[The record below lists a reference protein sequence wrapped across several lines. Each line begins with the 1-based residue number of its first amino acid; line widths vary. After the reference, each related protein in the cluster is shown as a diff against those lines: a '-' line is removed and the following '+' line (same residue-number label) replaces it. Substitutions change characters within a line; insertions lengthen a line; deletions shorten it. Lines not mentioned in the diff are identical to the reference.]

1 MSGTIPRILALALLL
16 FFVVNTASA
25 ASQFT
30 VADIRLEGL
39 QRISPGTVFNYLP
52 IKVGD
57 SVDRRRTGEAIRA
70 LFKTGF
76 FKDVRI
82 EREGDSLVVFVRER
96 PSISNIDI
104 SGNEKLETDELIDQL
119 KQIGFA
125 VGRVFNRSILEKVQ
139 QELRRAYFSL
149 GKYAVQI
156 ETTVTPLPRNRVGIN
171 IDISEGRAARI
182 KQINVV
188 GNTSFEEDDLLDLF
202 VLRTTGMWSWL
213 SKDDQY
219 SKQKLSADLESLRS
233 YYLDR
238 GFINFN
244 IDSTQVSITPDKKDV
259 YITINITE
267 GDVFT
272 VSDIKLAGEF
282 KVPEEELFE
291 RVKIYR
297 GQVFSRRKVTE
308 TSTTIGERLGD
319 EGYAF
324 ANVNAVPEID
334 EEEKQVAL
342 TFFMDP
348 GKRVYVRRVNFK
360 GNTKTKDDVLRR
372 EMRQYEGAWISTSAV
387 ERSRVRLQRL
397 GFFDDVN
404 IETPAVGG
412 TTDQVDIEVSVV
424 EHSSGNLAAGLGYS
438 QSQGV
443 VFNTSVTQENFLGT
457 GNRVSATFN
466 NSDVNRRFGLS
477 WLDPY
482 WTDEGVSRGFDLFYR
497 ETDAA
502 DANLSDYD
510 TDQFGLGV
518 TFGIPVSEFDKVD
531 VSFTAKHTEFHVG
544 SAASREVIDFET
556 QNGDQFNQIIGNVS
570 FSKDT
575 RDSISFPS
583 SGSLTRVSAELGLPG
598 LDIPYYKVTGRH
610 QRFFP
615 LTKDYTLMFNG
626 EAGYGDGLD
635 DNESLP
641 LFDHFFAGGIRTV
654 RGFESNTLGPRDSN
668 GDPLGG
674 NIKVIGRGALIV
686 PVPFVRDVKAF
697 RLTAFFDIGS
707 VFQGVSQ
714 VELDNFRYSTGVGAT
729 WLSPLGAMTFSVA
742 YPINDQDGDD
752 TQPFQFT
759 FGAGF

>member
-1 MSGTIPRILALALLL
+1 MSGTISRILALALLL
-16 FFVVNTASA
+16 FFAANSTLA
-25 ASQFT
+25 ASPFT
-30 VADIRLEGL
+30 VSDIRLEGL

-57 SVDRRRTGEAIRA
+57 TIDQQRTGEAIRA

-82 EREGDSLVVFVRER
+82 DREGDSLVVFVRER
-96 PSISNIDI
+96 PSISNIDLA
-104 SGNEKLETDELIDQL
+104 GNEKLETDELIDQL

-125 VGRVFNRSILEKVQ
+125 VGRVFNRSILEKVE

-156 ETTVTPLPRNRVGIN
+156 ETTVTPLPRNRVGVN

-188 GNTSFEEDDLLDLF
+188 GNASFEEDDLLDLF
-202 VLRTTGMWSWL
+202 ELRTSGMWSWL

-219 SKQKLSADLESLRS
+219 SKQKLSADLEALRS

-259 YITINITE
+259 YITVNITE

-291 RVKIYR
+291 RVKVYR
-297 GQVFSRRKVTE
+297 GQVFSRRRVTE
-308 TSTTIGERLGD
+308 TSTSIGERLGD

-334 EEEKQVAL
+334 EQNKQVEL

-424 EHSSGNLAAGLGYS
+424 EHASGNLAAGLGYS

-482 WTDEGVSRGFDLFYR
+482 WTDDGVSRGFDVFYR

-510 TDQFGLGV
+510 TDQLGLSV
-518 TFGIPVSEFDKVD
+518 VFGIPVSEFDKVD
-531 VSFTAKHTEFHVG
+531 VSFTGKHTEFHVG
-544 SAASREVIDFET
+544 GSASREVLDFERT
-556 QNGDQFNQIIGNVS
+556 NGDQFDQIITNVD
-570 FSKDT
+570 FSKDS

-583 SGSLTRVSAELGLPG
+583 SGALTRLGAELGVPG
-598 LDIPYYKVTGRH
+598 LDIPYYKVTARH
-610 QRFFP
+610 QRFFS
-615 LTKDYTLMFNG
+615 LSRDYTLMVSG
-626 EAGYGDGLD
+626 EAGYGDGLA
-635 DNESLP
+635 DNDALP
-641 LFDHFFAGGIRTV
+641 LFDHFFAGGIRSV
-654 RGFESNTLGPRDSN
+654 RGFEANTLGPRDST

-674 NIKVIGRGALIV
+674 NIKMVGRGALIL
-686 PVPFVRDVKAF
+686 PVPFVVDAKAF

-714 VELDNFRYSTGVGAT
+714 VELDNFRYSTGMGAT

-742 YPINDQDGDD
+742 YPINEQSGDD

-759 FGAGF
+759 FGTGF